1 MTPRSTDH
9 AGHAPRRRTP
19 APPFPATATAAPAAA
34 AGDGDP
40 LAALGP
46 HLRALRTRREA
57 TLREVSEATGI
68 SVSTLSR
75 LESGG
80 RRPSLEL
87 LMPLAKVYGVSL
99 DELVDAP
106 TTGDP
111 RIHMRPVRHEGMTM
125 IPLTHRPGGIQAVK
139 MIYEPGP
146 DPTPE
151 DLRVHDGYEW
161 FYVLS
166 GSLRVILGGHDL
178 VLGAGEAAEFDCRT
192 PHWFGATGGESVEVL
207 SLFGPQG
214 EKAHLR
220 ARPRRAGA

>member
-1 MTPRSTDH
+1 MSSLSGTSDQ
-9 AGHAPRRRTP
+9 
-19 APPFPATATAAPAAA
+19 
-34 AGDGDP
+34 

-46 HLRALRTRREA
+46 HLRALRLRRDA
-57 TLREVSEATGI
+57 TLREVSAATGI

-87 LMPLAKVYGVSL
+87 LMPLATVYGVSL

-106 TTGDP
+106 VTGDP
-111 RIHMRPVRHEGMTM
+111 RIHLRPVRREGMTVV
-125 IPLTHRPGGIQAVK
+125 PLTRRPGGIQALK
-139 MIYEPGP
+139 MIFEPAAPPGP
-146 DPTPE
+146 E
-151 DLRVHDGYEW
+151 GLRVHDGYEW

-166 GSLRVILGGHDL
+166 GHLRVILGEHDL
-178 VLGAGEAAEFDCRT
+178 TLGPGEAAEFDCRT
-192 PHWFGATGGESVEVL
+192 PHWFGAADGRSVEVL

-220 ARPRRAGA
+220 ARPRGLPGDEARPG